1 MWAGALSCYV
11 DILDKLQKRVCR
23 TVAPTIAASHGPF
36 GHHRNVASLNLFHRY
51 FLGRC
56 SSELAEL
63 SPLAGSCGK
72 PFAIPY
78 KLYAF
83 LVTVLGSYKDVSVNS
98 FLPHTARLWNSM
110 MAECFPLTYGLNSFK
125 PRVNRHLPHFSLL
138 RRWGSAPTS
147 HSTSWKFP
155 HSPTSKK
162 TPSRLPPTHQ
172 IFIAPP
178 PTKGSS
184 FPPADKKVPSQQN
197 SPPTGWDFPPTP

>member
-1 MWAGALSCYV
+1 
-11 DILDKLQKRVCR
+11 
-23 TVAPTIAASHGPF
+23 
-36 GHHRNVASLNLFHRY
+36 
-51 FLGRC
+51 
-56 SSELAEL
+56 
-63 SPLAGSCGK
+63 
-72 PFAIPY
+72 
-78 KLYAF
+78 
-83 LVTVLGSYKDVSVNS
+83 
-98 FLPHTARLWNSM
+98 M

-162 TPSRLPPTHQ
+162 NPSRLPPTHQ

-197 SPPTGWDFPPTP
+197 SPPPLGGISPLPLNVIWKTLPFILTVFLVNFMPHSGSPALHRVNVYTVISVKNLFTERINNIE